1 MEAFIKRY
9 VLREGAEVTVTT
21 RTQDPSNK
29 LGMLGINKPWYL
41 APTLEYRY
49 DLKTLDMSKDTHHE
63 VNSTI
68 IYNSEGRLLITLQ
81 RLKSATRL
89 FHCLDRYTPMRFDFE
104 VGRLAEAEYFGWKD
118 SLPEE
123 EFETEEEDKQNQ
135 TKGGVQS

>member
-1 MEAFIKRY
+1 MEY
-9 VLREGAEVTVTT
+9 TYE
-21 RTQDPSNK
+21 
-29 LGMLGINKPWYL
+29 
-41 APTLEYRY
+41 
-49 DLKTLDMSKDTHHE
+49 LKTLDMSKKTHHK
-63 VNSTI
+63 VNLI
-68 IYNSEGRLLITLQ
+68 ITYNFEGRLLIILQ
-81 RLKSATRL
+81 HLKSATRL